1 MRPVHSSRFIPIL
14 ENLIRPF
21 FNSILEREEKRP
33 MSQIVSEIKCPN
45 CGAQLNLSPGELV
58 ATCRYCGYTSVVGAN
73 APFQLEHSLIVN
85 KLDNTRIT
93 QALQEWMRSGF
104 MKPGDLA
111 KKSRITMLELRYLP
125 FWLVPLTA
133 TSTYEGVLE
142 RISSPTQRKGTIE
155 NNYDWLVLGRKAAE
169 FPTRDYKVPA
179 EGKIPFDFTKIESK
193 SNFLNSELDSSEAIA
208 HAKDEVEENQRFLLK
223 QEVDQVT
230 RFDTT
235 FNVDKPTYLHAPLW
249 FVQYEY
255 KGKSYN
261 AIIDGSNGTVI
272 RADIP
277 QTDFKMI

>member
-1 MRPVHSSRFIPIL
+1 
-14 ENLIRPF
+14 
-21 FNSILEREEKRP
+21 
-33 MSQIVSEIKCPN
+33 MSQIVSEINCPN
-45 CGAQLNLSPGELV
+45 CGAPLNVTGGELV

-73 APFQLEHSLIVN
+73 TPFQLEHSLILN
-85 KLDNTRIT
+85 NLDSPRIT
-93 QALQEWMRSGF
+93 QDLQEWMRSGF

-133 TSTYEGVLE
+133 TSAYEGVLE
-142 RISSPTQRKGTIE
+142 RIAPPTQRKGTIQ
-155 NNYDWLVLGRKAAE
+155 NDYDWLVLGRKAAE

-179 EGKIPFDFTKIESK
+179 EGKIPFDFTKVESQAR
-193 SNFLNSELDSSEAIA
+193 FLNSELDSSEAIV

-230 RFDTT
+230 KFDTT
-235 FNVDKPTYLHAPLW
+235 FNVEKPTYIHAPLW
-249 FVQYEY
+249 FIQYEY

-261 AIIDGSNGTVI
+261 AIIDGSSGSVI

>member
-1 MRPVHSSRFIPIL
+1 
-14 ENLIRPF
+14 
-21 FNSILEREEKRP
+21 

-45 CGAQLNLSPGELV
+45 CGAQLNISPGELV

-73 APFQLEHSLIVN
+73 TPFQLEHSLILNNLN
-85 KLDNTRIT
+85 KDTVT
-93 QALQEWMRSGF
+93 KDLQDWMRSGF

-111 KKSRITMLELRYLP
+111 KKSKITVLELRYLP

-142 RISSPTQRKGTIE
+142 RISIPTPRKGTIQ
-155 NNYDWLVLGRKAAE
+155 NDYDWLVLGRKAAE

-179 EGKIPFDFTKIESK
+179 EGKIAFDFTKIESQAK
-193 SNFLNSELDSSEAIA
+193 FLNSELDSTEAIVRA
-208 HAKDEVEENQRFLLK
+208 RDEVEENQRFLLK

-230 RFDTT
+230 KFETS
-235 FNVDKPTYLHAPLW
+235 FNVEKPTYLHAPLW
-249 FVQYEY
+249 FIQYEY

-261 AIIDGSNGTVI
+261 AIIDGSSGSII

-277 QTDFKMI
+277 QVDFKMI